1 MTDPEDASDS
11 QVSRRAALRGVASA
25 AAAPFFTH
33 SVAGQAD
40 DTFDPANQND
50 DQELIRGIR
59 TAPGSEPSREVTVGF
74 GSDLPPEVTLA
85 TIRYG
90 PKGEFENNNFSTFST
105 SASRALPGGRY
116 VYTFNL
122 KLLEPDTTYK
132 YRIAVADNNYTG
144 VKSDV
149 HEFST
154 APAPHNVEEFTV
166 AQFADHGVDDDSN
179 PCNRTTN
186 HRPRY
191 VTKRAGPAD
200 LELPEWMDGD
210 PIDPEFLMISGDTS
224 YANGKPSTW
233 EQYFEVNE
241 DVFANVPIATAVGNH
256 EREPGFGF
264 QQYDGHLNQ
273 LMPTGTV
280 PVAEEDGEAEK
291 RRWFDVRYGNAI
303 FITLN
308 LETATYGEGI
318 QFYPILDGG
327 TGGYDQYGDDLPDS
341 AIEFL
346 LEGPQLEYLKETLR
360 RASDDDT
367 IKWKVVQFHNPMV
380 SANNRKHPDHPT
392 AREVWGPLFDQHN
405 VDLVLT
411 GDNHYWNRSRP
422 LRNLSKEP
430 NVSEAPGFGTTYVT
444 NGSGGISNYTASFSD
459 AGGESMAIRDKG
471 YGVTKLTF
479 DDERIEVSY
488 VDYKTGE
495 AVDSFDIEKDEQGR
509 PVQRPDPGGESVRAL
524 NYKNVGAPGD
534 ENTGLDGDD
543 IILRST
549 TPPEYGT
556 AGGTEYFGTGQEV
569 CFEFKLEKNAQVPSW
584 TQYRQGPNPIR
595 RPPNR
600 VRIHVPG
607 DFKILGADSNED
619 IGRVERIADDTVKY
633 IYLWN
638 SEGGPKKAT
647 VAGTATFKLRL
658 PRESSGGRYYA
669 LAKKGLTPQVR
680 DPAGR
685 LNWTLVNDWVTGPQS
700 EGVRIV
706 GPDGTYNEDNC
717 ANRF

>member
-1 MTDPEDASDS
+1 MYRVTDHDDASDS
-11 QVSRRAALRGVASA
+11 PVSRRAALRGVAGA

-40 DTFDPANQND
+40 DQLDPTNQND

-59 TAPGSEPSREVTVGF
+59 TAPGSEPWREIKVGF
-74 GSDLPPEVTLA
+74 GSDLPPEAILA
-85 TIRYG
+85 SLEYG
-90 PKGEFENNNFSTFST
+90 PDGEFDKNEVSFAKFSDENGSV
-105 SASRALPGGRY
+105 SRALPGGRY
-116 VYTFNL
+116 VYTFTADE
-122 KLLEPDTTYK
+122 LEPDTTYQ
-132 YRIAVADNNYTG
+132 YRISVLDEA
-144 VKSDV
+144 SDV
-149 HEFST
+149 YTFST
-154 APAPHNVEEFTV
+154 APAPSDVEEFTV

-241 DVFANVPIATAVGNH
+241 EVFADVPIATAVGNH
-256 EREPGFGF
+256 EREPGLGF

-273 LMPTGTV
+273 LMPTGAV

-327 TGGYDQYGDDLPDS
+327 TGGYDKTTRDS
-341 AIEFL
+341 VPQDAIEYL
-346 LEGPQLEYLKETLR
+346 VEGPQLEYLKKTLQ
-360 RASDDDT
+360 RASNDDT

-380 SANNRKHPDHPT
+380 SANDRKHPDHHV
-392 AREVWGPLFDQHN
+392 RGIWGPLFDQHN

-422 LRNLSKEP
+422 LRNMTGEP
-430 NVSEAPGFGTTYVT
+430 NVSEAPGHGTTYIT
-444 NGSGGISNYTASFSD
+444 NGSGGISNYTASEAD
-459 AGGESMAIRDKG
+459 AGGESVAIRDQG

-479 DDERIEVSY
+479 SDERIEVSY

-495 AVDSFDIEKDEQGR
+495 TVDSFDIEKDERGR
-509 PVQRPDPGGESVRAL
+509 PLQRPDPGGKSEPRWL
-524 NYKNVGAPGD
+524 NHKTVNAGEGDNVDEELTIKNVTEPAYGSEGNRAYFA
-534 ENTGLDGDD
+534 TGQNVEFEVTLE
-543 IILRST
+543 
-549 TPPEYGT
+549 TPPR
-556 AGGTEYFGTGQEV
+556 
-569 CFEFKLEKNAQVPSW
+569 VPSS
-584 TQYRQGPNPIR
+584 TPYRQGPDPEP
-595 RPPNR
+595 RPPVR
-600 VRIHVPG
+600 VRIQVPG
-607 DFKILGADSNED
+607 DFEY
-619 IGRVERIADDTVKY
+619 IGDGNGDEVARVEKIADGTE
-633 IYLWN
+633 IYLYLWTPR
-638 SEGGPKKAT
+638 GGPRKS
-647 VAGTATFKLRL
+647 GTARFMLKLPEETSL
-658 PRESSGGRYYA
+658 GRYYQQRPQ
-669 LAKKGLTPQVR
+669 GLCTATK
-680 DPAGR
+680 DPEGH
-685 LNWTLVNDWVTGPQS
+685 LNWSAIEPWMTPEDQGSNVK
-700 EGVRIV
+700 IV
-706 GPDGTYNEDNC
+706 GPETYNENNC